1 MRLAMEEG
9 LVNEG
14 AFCVNVLHF
23 LCCHIFTLLQFENI
37 FLSVYNLHCIS
48 SRHQLPNIT
57 GFQPS
62 IWCYGLLCF
71 LLIFV
76 ISHKNSWSPKPY
88 LSSWTWSSKLI
99 FVFACIMHLLN
110 ILKFELKISHHASNM
125 STYRIDTVLNKSS
138 RSVLRLPISFI
149 ERATHNN
156 FHKLKC
162 LFLYGSTACNH

>member
-1 MRLAMEEG
+1 MATNFLIWTIYVIFLSQFHKFILIWDNHSNCKIVMRLAMEED

-110 ILKFELKISHHASNM
+110 ILKFELKIS
-125 STYRIDTVLNKSS
+125 LN
-138 RSVLRLPISFI
+138 
-149 ERATHNN
+149 
-156 FHKLKC
+156 
-162 LFLYGSTACNH
+162 